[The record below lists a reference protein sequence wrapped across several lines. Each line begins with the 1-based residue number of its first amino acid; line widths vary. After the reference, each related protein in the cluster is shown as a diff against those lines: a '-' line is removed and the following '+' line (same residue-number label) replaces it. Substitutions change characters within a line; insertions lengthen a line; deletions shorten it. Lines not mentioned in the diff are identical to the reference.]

1 MRLLLPPLLISVDW
15 FLKKCICVHST
26 ADTALLFY
34 TKWWNF
40 AMLFRKNPKKSSEI
54 LQSVAKLVDFFYFL
68 SDFQGIKMRNVSRET
83 LRWNKK
89 LFWCKMDEKT
99 SRRQN
104 KKFFDPTIF
113 QKCWRGVGEQPTFA
127 KQIKLYHERK
137 QKSKRKSEESQL
149 PLKSKGCNEIQGF
162 RGNCDSQASW
172 GCAPALPNRIRVVF
186 LRALFPV
193 TSRRQRKSF
202 LVQQFFKNAAEV
214 WASSPHLRSKL
225 DFAICFP
232 CCNCIF

>member
-83 LRWNKK
+83 LCWNKK
-89 LFWCKMDEKT
+89 LFWCEMDEKT

-113 QKCWRGVGEQPTFA
+113 QKCWRGSGRV
-127 KQIKLYHERK
+127 
-137 QKSKRKSEESQL
+137 
-149 PLKSKGCNEIQGF
+149 
-162 RGNCDSQASW
+162 
-172 GCAPALPNRIRVVF
+172 ALI
-186 LRALFPV
+186 AA
-193 TSRRQRKSF
+193 RRQRNPCAMLLAHGGGGEKSDSF
-202 LVQQFFKNAAEV
+202 SRRGEQDRPALWNL
-214 WASSPHLRSKL
+214 SSKQI
-225 DFAICFP
+225 F
-232 CCNCIF
+232 CNCSGGTVATRMPYRKSCS